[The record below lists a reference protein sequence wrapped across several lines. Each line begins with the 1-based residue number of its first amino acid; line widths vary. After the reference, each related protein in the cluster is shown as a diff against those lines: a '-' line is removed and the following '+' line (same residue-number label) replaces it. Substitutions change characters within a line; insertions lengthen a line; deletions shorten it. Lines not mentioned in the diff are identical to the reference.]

1 MFKLN
6 LPTFNF
12 ILSKKNSKK
21 FIFDIIRKKHY
32 VLTPEEWVRQNL
44 IHYLIFNL
52 KYPKSLIKV
61 ETKLNYNNLT
71 KRADILVYDHNLSIK
86 LLVECKSFKVKLN
99 KSAFDQASVY
109 NKIFKSEYLMVSN
122 GINHFCCKYDWKN
135 KTLINVDSFPKY
147 ESLNK
152 I

>member
-44 IHYLIFNL
+44 IHYLVLNL
-52 KYPKSLIKV
+52 NYPKSLIKV
-61 ETKLNYNNLT
+61 EAKLKYNNLT
-71 KRADILVYDHNLSIK
+71 KRADILVYDNNFAIK
-86 LLVECKSFKVKLN
+86 LLLKYQDNEIKKKVLKEY
-99 KSAFDQASVY
+99 FD
-109 NKIFKSEYLMVSN
+109 
-122 GINHFCCKYDWKN
+122 
-135 KTLINVDSFPKY
+135 
-147 ESLNK
+147 
-152 I
+152 

>member
-6 LPTFNF
+6 LPTFDF
-12 ILSKKNSKK
+12 KLSSKDSKKI
-21 FIFDIIRKKHY
+21 IFDIIRKKHC

-44 IHYLIFNL
+44 IHYLVFKLN
-52 KYPKSLIKV
+52 YPKSFIKV
-61 ETKLNYNNLT
+61 EGKLKYNNLT
-71 KRADILVYDHNLSIK
+71 KRADILVYDNNFSIK
-86 LLVECKSFKVKLN
+86 LLVECKSYKLKLN

-135 KTLINVDSFPKY
+135 KKINYVDSFPEY
-147 ESLNK
+147 K
-152 I
+152 IIK

>member
-1 MFKLN
+1 MYKLN
-6 LPTFNF
+6 LPTFDF
-12 ILSKKNSKK
+12 KLSSKDLKN

-44 IHYLIFNL
+44 IHYLVLNL
-52 KYPKSLIKV
+52 NYPKSLIKV
-61 ETKLNYNNLT
+61 EAKLKYNNLT
-71 KRADILVYDHNLSIK
+71 KRADILVYDNNFAIK
-86 LLVECKSFKVKLN
+86 LLVECKSYKIKLN

-135 KTLINVDSFPKY
+135 KKIIYIDSFPKY
-147 ESLNK
+147 K
-152 I
+152 ITK